1 MFTLKVNFL
10 TTPDCARRWAVATWL
25 VLTLIGGATAQNIE
39 PKVASQ
45 GDGQRT
51 QVRQTLWIDESQQQ
65 DFESARAQVFK
76 PFNPFERHKVGN
88 KVVWLRMHIE
98 SADAAAG
105 PLLLR
110 LFPAH
115 IGDVTLYSP
124 SQAPAIWNKR
134 VLEPAELISKI
145 KLGVAAQGD
154 DFYLRIA
161 PHSSSAIVAFVGGRD
176 EINLHEGKL
185 AVVMTAL
192 STVTLIVFLVFMW
205 RTLRHFTWMS
215 VLICALLVFGQIQLW
230 LSLGYAH
237 TILSLPLEVGAI
249 LVTPHLTAFMAI
261 ANSIFLLLA
270 TEFFAYQRWLR
281 WGWIFPV
288 LQTLL
293 LAQGLFGLG
302 DSFSQSLLLQ
312 QAFMPALAAA
322 LIVAAIREHHSLRAF
337 SSKVALVLLLMCC
350 LLSAIVAFKA
360 GGILGSANIELTTEL
375 LIKNILVRNF
385 QLLVIVILASWI
397 YERIHTQRVQQLH
410 GELQKSSASLELE
423 SKRLDRQR
431 KFTAMLAHEL
441 KNPLAVSHM
450 ALAGIES
457 RLSGNDPLL
466 ERSASIKQ
474 SLQEIDAIIDRC
486 SEIDGFEQ
494 GDLPMNIGS
503 FSLNHLVALLKE
515 TNANERIYVLIRGV
529 HDDAMLT
536 SDMHYLKII
545 FSNLL
550 TNALKYSP
558 PDTLI
563 ELSVQPVMAEGGN
576 KALMFSVSN
585 EVGEAGTPAPSRA
598 FERFYRA
605 EAARNQSGAGLG
617 LWLSQALAHALG
629 SELVMDNT
637 GDKISFSLKLPY
649 A

>member
-1 MFTLKVNFL
+1 M
-10 TTPDCARRWAVATWL
+10 
-25 VLTLIGGATAQNIE
+25 
-39 PKVASQ
+39 ASQ

-76 PFNPFERHKVGN
+76 PFNPFERHKLGN

-105 PLLLR
+105 PLLLH
-110 LFPAH
+110 LIPAH

-124 SQAPAIWNKR
+124 SQAPAIWNNR
-134 VLEPAELISKI
+134 VLEPAELISTI

-161 PHSSSAIVAFVGGRD
+161 THSSSAIVAFVGGRD

-185 AVVMTAL
+185 AVVATAL

-215 VLICALLVFGQIQLW
+215 VLICAVLLFSLIQLS
-230 LSLGYAH
+230 LTLGYAY

-249 LVTPHLTAFMAI
+249 LAKPHLTATLAI
-261 ANSIFLLLA
+261 VKGIFLLIA
-270 TEFFAYQRWLR
+270 TELFSNQRWLR
-281 WGWIFPV
+281 WGWTFPV
-288 LQTLL
+288 LQMLL

-302 DSFSQSLLLQ
+302 DSFSSNLLLM
-312 QAFMPALAAA
+312 QAFMPTLAAA
-322 LIVAAIREHHSLRAF
+322 LIVAASREPHSLRTF
-337 SSKVALVLLLMCC
+337 SSKAVLVLLLICC
-350 LLSAIVAFKA
+350 LLSATVAFKA

-375 LIKNILVRNF
+375 LIKNILIRNF

-410 GELQKSSASLELE
+410 GELQKSSESLELE

-515 TNANERIYVLIRGV
+515 SNANERIYVLIRGV

>member
-1 MFTLKVNFL
+1 M
-10 TTPDCARRWAVATWL
+10 AAWL
-25 VLTLIGGATAQNIE
+25 VLTLISGATAQNIE

-65 DFESARAQVFK
+65 DFESVRAQVFK
-76 PFNPFERHKVGN
+76 PFNPFARHKVGN

-98 SADAAAG
+98 CADAAAG
-105 PLLLR
+105 PLLLH
-110 LFPAH
+110 LIPAH

-161 PHSSSAIVAFVGGRD
+161 LHSSSAIVAFIGGRD

-215 VLICALLVFGQIQLW
+215 VLICALLVSGQIQLW
-230 LSLGYAH
+230 LTLGYAF

-249 LVTPHLTAFMAI
+249 LVTLHLTAVMAI

-302 DSFSQSLLLQ
+302 DSFSLNLLLM
-312 QAFMPALAAA
+312 QAFMPTLAAA
-322 LIVAAIREHHSLRAF
+322 LIVAAIREPHSLRTF
-337 SSKVALVLLLMCC
+337 SSKAVLVLLLMCC
-350 LLSAIVAFKA
+350 LLSATVAFKA

-410 GELQKSSASLELE
+410 GELQKSSESLELE

-474 SLQEIDAIIDRC
+474 SLQEIDAIVDRC

-503 FSLNHLVALLKE
+503 FSLNHLVAMLKE
-515 TNANERIYVLIRGV
+515 SNANERIYVLIRGV

>member
-1 MFTLKVNFL
+1 M
-10 TTPDCARRWAVATWL
+10 AAWL
-25 VLTLIGGATAQNIE
+25 VLTLIGCATAQNIE

-45 GDGQRT
+45 GDGQHT

-76 PFNPFERHKVGN
+76 PFNPFERHKLGN

-105 PLLLR
+105 PLLLH
-110 LFPAH
+110 LIPAH

-124 SQAPAIWNKR
+124 SQAPAIWNNR
-134 VLEPAELISKI
+134 VLEPAELISTI

-161 PHSSSAIVAFVGGRD
+161 THSSSAIVAFVGGRD
-176 EINLHEGKL
+176 EINLHKGKL
-185 AVVMTAL
+185 AVVTTAL
-192 STVTLIVFLVFMW
+192 STVTLIAFLVFMW

-215 VLICALLVFGQIQLW
+215 VLICALLVFGQIQLS
-230 LSLGYAH
+230 LTLGYAY

-249 LVTPHLTAFMAI
+249 LATPHLTATLAI
-261 ANSIFLLLA
+261 VKGIFLLIA
-270 TEFFAYQRWLR
+270 TELFSNQRWLR
-281 WGWIFPV
+281 WGWTFPV
-288 LQTLL
+288 LQMLL

-302 DSFSQSLLLQ
+302 DSFNLNLLLM
-312 QAFMPALAAA
+312 QAFMPTLAAA
-322 LIVAAIREHHSLRAF
+322 LIVAAIREPHSLRTF
-337 SSKVALVLLLMCC
+337 SSKAVLVLLLICC
-350 LLSAIVAFKA
+350 LLSATVAFKA

-410 GELQKSSASLELE
+410 GELQKSSESLELE

-515 TNANERIYVLIRGV
+515 SNANERIYVLIRGV